1 MKQIVLIED
10 SAIDTL
16 EITNLL
22 TKISEKLP
30 YTLKHFHDLN
40 SGFQYIASNK
50 VDLLLL
56 DLEFTAENRSAV
68 SIIDDLPI
76 ELPIIIISN
85 LSHFQKSLSSKI
97 NIQRFI
103 FKENMNTELL
113 PYVLKSLGISN
124 LTESQS
130 KEFIFPA
137 ANSNYISES
146 INVNNIRYIEF
157 RDRKIYKVY
166 MIDGLCRTIYSL
178 PFRDICNLLLA
189 GGFSTL
195 RPVTKNQII
204 NTDHI
209 RTISKADNG
218 RIEITLINL
227 PEKKFY
233 VGNKHQKYFDI
244 FL

>member
-1 MKQIVLIED
+1 M
-10 SAIDTL
+10 
-16 EITNLL
+16 
-22 TKISEKLP
+22 
-30 YTLKHFHDLN
+30 
-40 SGFQYIASNK
+40 
-50 VDLLLL
+50 L
-56 DLEFTAENRSAV
+56 DLEFTSENRSAV

-103 FKENMNTELL
+103 SKENMNTELL

-137 ANSNYISES
+137 ANSKYISES
-146 INVNNIRYIEF
+146 VNVNNIRYIEF
-157 RDRKIYKVY
+157 REKKYKAY
-166 MIDGLCRTIYSL
+166 MIDGSCRTIYSL
-178 PFRDICNLLLA
+178 PFRDICNLLLT

-204 NTDHI
+204 NIDHI

-227 PEKKFY
+227 PEKKFF
-233 VGNKHQKYFDI
+233 VGNKHQKYFEI

>member
-22 TKISEKLP
+22 TKISEKIP
-30 YTLKHFHDLN
+30 YSLKHFYDLDL
-40 SGFQYIASNK
+40 GFQYITSNK

-56 DLEFTAENRSAV
+56 DLEFTSENRSAV

-103 FKENMNTELL
+103 SKENMSIDLL
-113 PYVLKSLGISN
+113 PYVLKSLRISN

-137 ANSNYISES
+137 ANSKYISES
-146 INVNNIRYIEF
+146 VKVNNIRYIEF
-157 RDRKIYKVY
+157 RDRKIYKAY
-166 MIDGLCRTIYSL
+166 MIDGSCRTIYSL
-178 PFRDICNLLLA
+178 PFRDICNLLLT
-189 GGFSTL
+189 GGFSNL

-227 PEKKFY
+227 PEKKFF
-233 VGNKHQKYFDI
+233 VGNKHQKYFEI